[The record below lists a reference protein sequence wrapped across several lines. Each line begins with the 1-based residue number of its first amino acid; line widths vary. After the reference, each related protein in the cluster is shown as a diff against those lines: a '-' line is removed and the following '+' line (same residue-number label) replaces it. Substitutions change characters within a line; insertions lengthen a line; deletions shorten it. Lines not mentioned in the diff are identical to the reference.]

1 MLMSLDFER
10 EHTEFLSLTP
20 KGKILFVQDIV
31 NEIVVTLNQKTVDID
46 DFVTKIALFKF
57 FVSRLYRLSG
67 VYKKE
72 YFDFLVYNIREMW
85 IAVESCSSQFMLYP
99 ALSAFI
105 DLFSKLKGLN
115 PYYTLHAALD
125 GTIEYGKIPPKDQI
139 TELLKKEHL
148 NLTFLIDYM
157 QLDSVL
163 RLKLK
168 KKEKLDI
175 IKSATNYAQL
185 LVLMLFNFI
194 VTVPVISKD
203 DFISWFNLFEDAIE
217 KALLGHTYLKEIEET
232 SFGMLRTKISESS
245 LYSLKAQLYLLNA
258 RFLNENVSEILTQ
271 AFMENSRALL
281 QLEEYKNHPEY
292 SETVQSFYYQQ
303 KSLLLESRFY
313 QILHDL
319 VTTQYKNG
327 VYIGDLRDEKLEL
340 TKSAIRLEVQEILRE
355 IYKYVTELIMKAK
368 KEDLGISFNL
378 INLYAKV
385 SFGAYVYDLADDVEK
400 MEVLIKTQ
408 GIDKGDPELSLLLAR
423 YWLFRWGEEKKDEY
437 LKLSQNYYERAA
449 EVFQMLYNNRY
460 VPIYSYSILSLFQY
474 HLGNLSKSDFF
485 IMKADDE
492 FNDAK
497 SLMILS
503 ESEMYYY
510 EKFRDQTDQIL
521 NNQTIDK
528 PLRFDI
534 PFNAL
539 DFNSWSI
546 ETKDWRNNIST
557 LPEPFPF
564 NLDQLKIIEFEFISP
579 NSVNSDS

>member
-1 MLMSLDFER
+1 
-10 EHTEFLSLTP
+10 
-20 KGKILFVQDIV
+20 
-31 NEIVVTLNQKTVDID
+31 
-46 DFVTKIALFKF
+46 
-57 FVSRLYRLSG
+57 
-67 VYKKE
+67 
-72 YFDFLVYNIREMW
+72 
-85 IAVESCSSQFMLYP
+85 
-99 ALSAFI
+99 
-105 DLFSKLKGLN
+105 
-115 PYYTLHAALD
+115 
-125 GTIEYGKIPPKDQI
+125 
-139 TELLKKEHL
+139 
-148 NLTFLIDYM
+148 
-157 QLDSVL
+157 
-163 RLKLK
+163 
-168 KKEKLDI
+168 
-175 IKSATNYAQL
+175 
-185 LVLMLFNFI
+185 
-194 VTVPVISKD
+194 
-203 DFISWFNLFEDAIE
+203 
-217 KALLGHTYLKEIEET
+217 
-232 SFGMLRTKISESS
+232 
-245 LYSLKAQLYLLNA
+245 
-258 RFLNENVSEILTQ
+258 
-271 AFMENSRALL
+271 MENSRALL

-303 KSLLLESRFY
+303 KSLLLENRFY

-355 IYKYVTELIMKAK
+355 IYKYVSELLIKSK

-378 INLYAKV
+378 INIYAKV
-385 SFGAYVYDLADDVEK
+385 AFGAYVYDLADDADK

-408 GIDKGDPELSLLLAR
+408 GIDIGDPELSLLLAR

-437 LKLSQNYYERAA
+437 LRLSHNYYERAA

-474 HLGNLSKSDFF
+474 YLGNFSKSDFF

-497 SLMILS
+497 SLMIVS
-503 ESEMYYY
+503 ESERYYY

-521 NNQTIDK
+521 NNQTVDK

-546 ETKDWRNNIST
+546 ETKDWRNNLSN

>member
-1 MLMSLDFER
+1 MSLDFEK
-10 EHTEFLSLTP
+10 EHKEFLSLTP
-20 KGKILFVQDIV
+20 KGKISFVQDII
-31 NEIVVTLNQKTVDID
+31 NEIVDTLNQKNVDID
-46 DFVTKIALFKF
+46 VFVTKIALFKF

-72 YFDFLVYNIREMW
+72 YFDFLVYNISEMW
-85 IAVESCSSQFMLYP
+85 LALENCSSQFMLYP
-99 ALSAFI
+99 TLSAFI

-125 GTIEYGKIPPKDQI
+125 GSIEYGKVPPKDQI
-139 TELLKKEHL
+139 TELLRKEQQ

-163 RLKLK
+163 RLNLT

-194 VTVPVISKD
+194 VTVPVISRE
-203 DFISWFNLFEDAIE
+203 DFISWFRLFEDALE
-217 KALLGHTYLKEIEET
+217 KAHSGHTHLKDIEET
-232 SFGMLRTKISESS
+232 SLGMLRTNISESS

-258 RFLNENVSEILTQ
+258 RFLNENVSEILNL
-271 AFMENSRALL
+271 AYMENSRALI
-281 QLEEYKNHPEY
+281 QLEEYRKHPEY
-292 SETVQSFYYQQ
+292 SEMIQSFYYQQ
-303 KSLLLESRFY
+303 KSLLLENRFY
-313 QILHDL
+313 QILHEL
-319 VTTQYKNG
+319 VTTQFKNG
-327 VYIGDLRDEKLEL
+327 IYIGDLKNEKLEL
-340 TKSAIRLEVQEILRE
+340 TKSSIRLEVQEILRE
-355 IYKYVTELIMKAK
+355 IYKYVSELLLKSK

-378 INLYAKV
+378 INIYAKV
-385 SFGAYVYDLADDVEK
+385 AFGAYVYDLVDDVEK

-408 GIDKGDPELSLLLAR
+408 GIDIGDPELALLLAR
-423 YWLFRWGEEKKDEY
+423 YWLFKWGEENKEEY

-449 EVFQMLYNNRY
+449 EVYQMLYNNRY
-460 VPIYSYSILSLFQY
+460 VPIYSYSILSIFQY
-474 HLGNLSKSDFF
+474 LLGNLSKSDFF

-497 SLMILS
+497 SLMIVS
-503 ESEMYYY
+503 ESERYYY
-510 EKFRDQTDQIL
+510 EKFRDQIDQIL
-521 NNQTIDK
+521 NQQTIDK
-528 PLRFDI
+528 PLRFDV

-546 ETKDWRNNIST
+546 ETKDWRRNISNI
-557 LPEPFPF
+557 PEPFPY

-579 NSVNSDS
+579 NSINEDS

>member
-1 MLMSLDFER
+1 MSLDFEK
-10 EHTEFLSLTP
+10 EHKEFLSLSP

-31 NEIVVTLNQKTVDID
+31 NEIVDTLNQKNVDID

-72 YFDFLVYNIREMW
+72 YFDFLVNNIREMW

-115 PYYTLHAALD
+115 PYYTLHATLD
-125 GTIEYGKIPPKDQI
+125 GSIEYRKVPPKDQI
-139 TELLKKEHL
+139 TELLQKEQQNL
-148 NLTFLIDYM
+148 NFLIDYM

-163 RLKLK
+163 RLNLT

-194 VTVPVISKD
+194 VTVPVIGKE
-203 DFISWFNLFEDAIE
+203 DFISWFKLFEDAID
-217 KALLGHTYLKEIEET
+217 KAHLGHAHLKEMEET

-245 LYSLKAQLYLLNA
+245 LYSLKAQLYLLNV
-258 RFLNENVSEILTQ
+258 RFLNENVSEILNL
-271 AFMENSRALL
+271 AYMENSRALQ
-281 QLEEYKNHPEY
+281 QLEEYKKHPEY
-292 SETVQSFYYQQ
+292 ADTINSFYYQQ
-303 KSLLLESRFY
+303 KSILLESRFY

-319 VTTQYKNG
+319 VTTQYRNG
-327 VYIGDLRDEKLEL
+327 VYKGDLRDEKLEL
-340 TKSAIRLEVQEILRE
+340 TRSAIKLEVQEILSE
-355 IYKYVTELIMKAK
+355 IYRYVSELLLKSK
-368 KEDLGISFNL
+368 KEDTGISFNL
-378 INLYAKV
+378 INIYAKISV
-385 SFGAYVYDLADDVEK
+385 GAYLYDLVDEVEK

-408 GIDKGDPELSLLLAR
+408 GIDLGDPELSLLLAR
-423 YWLFRWGEEKKDEY
+423 YWLFKWGVEKKEEH
-437 LKLSQNYYERAA
+437 LLQSQSYFERAA
-449 EVFQMLYNNRY
+449 EVFEMLYNNRY

-474 HLGNLSKSDFF
+474 YLGNLPKSDFF

-497 SLMILS
+497 SLMIVS
-503 ESEMYYY
+503 ESERYYY
-510 EKFRDQTDQIL
+510 EQFRDQIDQVL
-521 NNQTIDK
+521 SKQTIEK

-534 PFNAL
+534 PFNPL
-539 DFNSWSI
+539 DFNSWLTES
-546 ETKDWRNNIST
+546 KDWRKNLSN

-564 NLDQLKIIEFEFISP
+564 NLDQLKILEFEFISP
-579 NSVNSDS
+579 NLFDSD